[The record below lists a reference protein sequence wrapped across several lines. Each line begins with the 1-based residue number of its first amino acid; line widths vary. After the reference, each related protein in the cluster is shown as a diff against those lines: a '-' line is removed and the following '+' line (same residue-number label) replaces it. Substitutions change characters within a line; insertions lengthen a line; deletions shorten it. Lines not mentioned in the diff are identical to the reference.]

1 MDRWVWLLLLLMAAI
16 VGIYVINP
24 YNTATSDPRA
34 RILGVT
40 PYRIPSSAMAPT
52 LIPGD
57 MILTRT
63 SVYMSEAPQRGD
75 IVVFR
80 SPRDRSIDFVF
91 RVAALSG
98 ERIAIRNSVVYVN
111 DQPLAEPY
119 LVTSTFTLPQS
130 ISMNEFVVPEGHF
143 FVLGDNRDNSFDSR
157 FWGAVPINDVIGK
170 VTYIW
175 SSTISE
181 RVGAVH

>member
-1 MDRWVWLLLLLMAAI
+1 MDRWGWLVLLLIAAI
-16 VGIYVINP
+16 VGIYAINP
-24 YNTATSDPRA
+24 YNTATHDPRA

-40 PYRIPSSAMAPT
+40 PYKIPSSAMAPT

-57 MILTRT
+57 LILTRT
-63 SVYMSEAPQRGD
+63 SVYMSAAPKRGD

-80 SPRDRSIDFVF
+80 SPRNRSIDYVF
-91 RVAALSG
+91 RVAAISG
-98 ERIAIRNSVVYVN
+98 ERIAIRNSVVYIN
-111 DQPLAEPY
+111 DQPLTEPY
-119 LVTSTFTLPQS
+119 LASQNITLPQS

-157 FWGAVPINDVIGK
+157 FWGAVPNIDVIGK
-170 VTYIW
+170 ATYIW
-175 SSTISE
+175 ASTMPE